1 MSKCK
6 PASDLLV
13 TLCERA
19 TTKGAPLLALLF
31 SFQLHAQSAGAP
43 AMSDPNR
50 VVVIV
55 DDAGDVGLRISDAQ
69 MAHET
74 VIAALRK
81 RLGNDAVAYEGE
93 KKNAA
98 TMKKML
104 GPAAE
109 TTIQDARLTW
119 FDAAE
124 KAAPWRVR
132 VRFGAKKGQQFIRL
146 TCRKA
151 SDKADHVVDERVGAG
166 KNFVAARDD
175 LAAHIGEFC
184 LALPDPKGAS
194 SIPIEGANSAKPNE
208 PPGMHKKPKQTKTW
222 TPPPRRD

>member
-1 MSKCK
+1 MFKCK
-6 PASDLLV
+6 PASELL
-13 TLCERA
+13 A
-19 TTKGAPLLALLF
+19 TMKRGAPLVALF
-31 SFQLHAQSAGAP
+31 SFLSTSALAQSAAPP
-43 AMSDPNR
+43 AMSDPKR
-50 VVVIV
+50 VVVVV

-74 VIAALRK
+74 VITALRK

-98 TMKKML
+98 MMKKML
-104 GPAAE
+104 GPNAE

-124 KAAPWRVR
+124 KVAPWRVR
-132 VRFGAKKGQQFIRL
+132 VRFGSKKGQQFVKV

-151 SDKADHVVDERVGAG
+151 SDKVDHVVDERVGTG
-166 KNFVAARDD
+166 KTFVAARDD
-175 LAAHIGEFC
+175 LAAHLGEFC
-184 LALPDPKGAS
+184 LALPAAAS
-194 SIPIEGANSAKPNE
+194 SIPIEGATGTKTNE
-208 PPGMHKKPKQTKTW
+208 PPGMKKKETKAW

>member
-6 PASDLLV
+6 PASDFLSLL
-13 TLCERA
+13 
-19 TTKGAPLLALLF
+19 KIGAPFLALLSF
-31 SFQLHAQSAGAP
+31 SAAAQSAGAP

-74 VIAALRK
+74 VITALRK

-98 TMKKML
+98 VMKKML
-104 GPAAE
+104 GPNAE

-124 KAAPWRVR
+124 KTAPWRVR
-132 VRFGAKKGQQFIRL
+132 VRFGAKKGQQFVKV
-146 TCRKA
+146 TCRK
-151 SDKADHVVDERVGAG
+151 STDKVDHVVDERTGTG
-166 KNFVAARDD
+166 KTFVAARDD
-175 LAAHIGEFC
+175 LAAHLGEFC
-184 LALPDPKGAS
+184 AALPVAATT
-194 SIPIEGANSAKPNE
+194 IPIEGAGPAKPGE
-208 PPGMHKKPKQTKTW
+208 PPGMHKKEPKPW